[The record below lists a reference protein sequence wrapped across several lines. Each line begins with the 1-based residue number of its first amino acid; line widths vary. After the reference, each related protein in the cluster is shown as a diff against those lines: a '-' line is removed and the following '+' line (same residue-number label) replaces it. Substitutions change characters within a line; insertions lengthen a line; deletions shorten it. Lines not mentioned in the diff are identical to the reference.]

1 MSFTLQK
8 FTKPH
13 KAVDKEETLPWSCAV
28 ERFEQVK
35 RDPSLLLFHCPF
47 NPKRCHANQR
57 PFVFKSQAKTLASY
71 FLIIQQTKSKAI
83 TLLHIHTHGA
93 AHMHEK
99 AKVSYFFAVFV
110 FVFVFV
116 LCLYLLLVG
125 GLSGTGDIRYT

>member
-110 FVFVFV
+110 FVFV
-116 LCLYLLLVG
+116 LCLSLLLVG
-125 GLSGTGDIRYT
+125 GLLGNVDIRYT